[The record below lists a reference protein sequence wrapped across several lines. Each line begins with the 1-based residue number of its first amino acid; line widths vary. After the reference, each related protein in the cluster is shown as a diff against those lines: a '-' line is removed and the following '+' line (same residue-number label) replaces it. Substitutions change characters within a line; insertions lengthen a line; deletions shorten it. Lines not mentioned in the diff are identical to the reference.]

1 MRIDKAVSTELRSE
15 IFFAIGLDRR
25 EMLETQTLICPSG
38 KSVEAKLSKLGF
50 RAPVRNDEGVC
61 HSYPSPL
68 WGGSARS
75 AGVGVFKAPK
85 MVSITALKFRSN
97 PNSRIAEHKIPA
109 T

>member
-1 MRIDKAVSTELRSE
+1 VRIDKAVSTELRSE

-61 HSYPSPL
+61 HSYPSPCGEGRREAPG
-68 WGGSARS
+68 WGC
-75 AGVGVFKAPK
+75 
-85 MVSITALKFRSN
+85 LKRPRWFPSQR
-97 PNSRIAEHKIPA
+97 
-109 T
+109 